1 VGELT
6 QPEREYRAMRA
17 LVADALRRG
26 DRAALLVA
34 VSEHNRALAA
44 IKETINAGQ

>member
-1 VGELT
+1 MGSVTPAE
-6 QPEREYRAMRA
+6 QEYRAMRA
-17 LVADALRRG
+17 LVADALKRG

-44 IKETINAGQ
+44 IKETINAG